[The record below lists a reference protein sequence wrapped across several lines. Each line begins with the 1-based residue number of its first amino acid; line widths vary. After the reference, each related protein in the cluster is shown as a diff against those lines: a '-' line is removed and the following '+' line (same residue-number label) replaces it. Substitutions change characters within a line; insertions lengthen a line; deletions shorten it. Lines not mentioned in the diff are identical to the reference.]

1 MQIKQNQQ
9 QQTHKKLITDQFRGF
24 LHHPHLHFP
33 PELDDHPSYSCS
45 SYSSS
50 LSALRKMPS
59 VIRKLLIYAAVD
71 GLILQPYGNNSN
83 GSRHGGGG
91 TDGGNESSPS
101 SIRIDYKTS
110 KISSFPA
117 AAAVSEQIERGKD
130 AVGLEV
136 YGLVGMSL
144 LCVHLLAGWIW
155 FGSIDLSGETLLI
168 VLDIR

>member
-1 MQIKQNQQ
+1 
-9 QQTHKKLITDQFRGF
+9 
-24 LHHPHLHFP
+24 
-33 PELDDHPSYSCS
+33 
-45 SYSSS
+45 
-50 LSALRKMPS
+50 MPN

-91 TDGGNESSPS
+91 TGGGNESSPS

-117 AAAVSEQIERGKD
+117 AAAAVSEKIERGKD
-130 AVGLEV
+130 VVGLEV

-144 LCVHLLAGWIW
+144 FCVHLLAGWIW
-155 FGSIDLSGETLLI
+155 FGSIDLSGKSWLI
-168 VLDIR
+168 VLDI